1 MDGTSVDHDIN
12 LQVAALDRLM
22 PMHLCLS
29 STGQIVSAGST
40 LAKLFA
46 GNSAAGCGL
55 FDLFEVR
62 RPGGISQMSALK
74 LHAGQRLYL
83 GLRADPSLSLRGIAA
98 PCANGQG
105 LLLNLSFGISVI
117 DAVRHYALT
126 DADFAPTDLT
136 VELMY
141 LVEAKSA
148 VMDELRNLNL
158 RLQGAK
164 VAAEEQA
171 LTDTLTGLRNRRALD
186 LELAQLTR
194 QAMPFSLMHI
204 DLDYFKAVNDTLG
217 HAAGDH
223 VLCDVAKVLC
233 AETRSGDTVARV
245 GGDEFVIV
253 LPAMTDAGLLGQIAQ
268 RIIARLNEPMEFEGQ
283 ACRIAGS
290 IGMTLSKLYGT
301 VDPHRMLN
309 DADQALYASK
319 RAGRAQATLHTDD
332 LAGIPQK
339 DC

>member
-1 MDGTSVDHDIN
+1 MDGMAVDHDIN
-12 LQVAALDRLM
+12 LQITALDRLM

-29 STGQIVSAGST
+29 SKGQIVSAGST
-40 LAKLFA
+40 LTKLFA
-46 GNSAAGCGL
+46 AKSVVGRNL

-62 RPGGISQMSALK
+62 RPGGISQMSALQ

-98 PCANGQG
+98 PCGDGQG

-148 VMDELRNLNL
+148 VTDELRNLNL

-164 VAAEEQA
+164 VVAEEQA

-186 LELAQLTR
+186 LELGQLTR
-194 QAMPFSLMHI
+194 QSVPFSLMHI

-223 VLCDVAKVLC
+223 VLCCVAKVLC
-233 AETRSGDTVARV
+233 AETRSGDMVARV
-245 GGDEFVIV
+245 GGDEFVVV
-253 LPAMTDAGLLGQIAQ
+253 LPAMTDAGLLQQIAQ
-268 RIIARLNEPMEFEGQ
+268 RIIARLTAPMDFEGQ
-283 ACRIAGS
+283 ACRIAAS
-290 IGMTLSKLYGT
+290 IGMTLSRLYAT

-332 LAGIPQK
+332 VAAIAQ
-339 DC
+339 